1 MVTQPMCLV
10 ILIVLYVLLNAPTN
24 AQDEV
29 DFEGSPMDFLP
40 LQVGNQW
47 TYEQHYLNSLYNRFE
62 IVEGVV
68 RDYTGW
74 GGGQEYDPL
83 GSAWVRIRAAWEI
96 PGYPLTARYEPEPS
110 FFDSLYYERELTL
123 EITHTETIE
132 GHAYFVFS
140 KPSDWPPVPT
150 LCLAGQKVRFSD
162 AGVLL
167 VRQQEQDIP
176 LYDFAPPYTPFSDP
190 DYVTKD
196 YTTPPYPVLYEAYNL
211 VSLPLEIGRAF
222 FYDRAFVPCFSTK
235 GNLGFVCFLPNYG
248 LAKYGIS
255 AFLDPGDFPSS
266 ENTLYPV
273 SAVIDGQAIEYPYDP
288 YDSYPGYTHTHVRPT
303 SWGQL
308 KARHRPRP

>member
-1 MVTQPMCLV
+1 MATQSTRLV
-10 ILIVLYVLLNAPTN
+10 ILIVLYVLLNTPAN

-29 DFEGSPMDFLP
+29 VFEGSPTDFLP

-47 TYEQHYLNSLYNRFE
+47 TYKQHYLNNLYNRFE

-68 RDYTGW
+68 RQYAGW
-74 GGGQEYDPL
+74 GPRAEYDL
-83 GSAWVRIRAAWEI
+83 ASWRSIREVWEI
-96 PGYPLTARYEPEPS
+96 PGYPLTDRYEPESPL
-110 FFDSLYYERELTL
+110 FDLLTYGYVTRELTL

-150 LCLAGQKVRFSD
+150 LFLAGQKVRFSD

-176 LYDFAPPYTPFSDP
+176 LYDFARPYMPFNGL

-196 YTTPPYPVLYEAYNL
+196 YTTPPYPVLYDHFL
-211 VSLPLEIGRAF
+211 VSSPLSIRRLLLF
-222 FYDRAFVPCFSTK
+222 DLAFVSFFRVQNFSK
-235 GNLGFVCFLPNYG
+235 VYFLANYG
-248 LAKYGIS
+248 LFKYEITD
-255 AFLDPGDFPSS
+255 FFDPGDLPSC
-266 ENTLYPV
+266 ENTFYPV
-273 SAVIDGQAIEYPYDP
+273 SAVIDGQPIEAP
-288 YDSYPGYTHTHVRPT
+288 SGLRLGYTHVQPT

-308 KARHRPRP
+308 KARHRP